1 MFKTHFAITFV
12 FILAFTVS
20 IRAQLNPVN
29 LTQIPET
36 EGAVIFD
43 VLADRSGNIWMSTY
57 NGLIRYDGYEIKRF
71 HPDPNDSTTIAG
83 MLTYSLLED
92 SSGKIWI
99 GCMDNVSVYNPE
111 TKSFIN
117 YPFSSLTD
125 FPDYSQQLVWTIS
138 EDNNGRIYFGII
150 SNLGVVASHTLV
162 YFDEKESALKRF
174 EYPDSLKVNNVFSST
189 IDPSGNVWILSDSS
203 IFKIDI
209 AHNIQRVNKPDNVRI
224 SAFNTKR

>member
-20 IRAQLNPVN
+20 VRAQLNPEN
-29 LTQIPET
+29 LTYIPDT

-71 HPDPNDSTTIAG
+71 HPDPNDSTTIAE
-83 MLTYSLLED
+83 MLTFCLFED

-99 GCMDNVSVYNPE
+99 GSMSYVSVYNPE

-117 YPFSSLTD
+117 YSFPSLTD
-125 FPDYSQQLVWTIS
+125 FPEYSQPLAWTIS
-138 EDNNGRIYFGII
+138 EDRNGRIYFGII
-150 SNLGVVASHTLV
+150 SNIGAVASHALV
-162 YFDEKESALKRF
+162 YFDEKESVLKRF
-174 EYPDSLKVNNVFSST
+174 EYPDSIKVNNVFSST
-189 IDPSGNVWILSDSS
+189 IDPSGNVWILSEGS

-209 AHNIQRVNKPDNVRI
+209 ARNI
-224 SAFNTKR
+224 NTPLSFKRQ